1 MHFRCTNFR
10 GFDRINENHEYSV
23 FNYNKN
29 KFTLFYNDL
38 ILVIDVQKMMD
49 EYYNITTHTGFTT
62 TELLS
67 TKWINTTFEVSEN
80 WTSPSPSSVTQM
92 TLMINWSP

>member
-38 ILVIDVQKMMD
+38 INSNRI
-49 EYYNITTHTGFTT
+49 NIHCT
-62 TELLS
+62 TEKICTHIFEKINYPLS
-67 TKWINTTFEVSEN
+67 FHSLFEKDRHCLY
-80 WTSPSPSSVTQM
+80 VTE
-92 TLMINWSP
+92 